1 MRLNNEE
8 FSYKLWD
15 VAKKKIII
23 SRDVLFHENETLSS
37 STTANILVVV
47 NGGIDLTPD
56 SLIESVDLTHMKKR
70 CWNNKR
76 LMMTLLLKVLIKASN
91 NPMVNV
97 LNYKK
102 IHKKMDTEN
111 QLEKLYYQPCIL
123 VTGMFLLLMKMNLK
137 ILRKC

>member
-1 MRLNNEE
+1 M
-8 FSYKLWD
+8 
-15 VAKKKIII
+15 KKKIII

-102 IHKKMDTEN
+102 IHKKMDT
-111 QLEKLYYQPCIL
+111 
-123 VTGMFLLLMKMNLK
+123 
-137 ILRKC
+137 